1 MTPILV
7 RVLAI
12 TGMLFFSAMS
22 QHAIAQDSANLP
34 YMNPQLSP
42 EQRATDLVGRMTLAE
57 KGIGDAEQLSCSAA
71 AQNSGVPVVER
82 SSPRRDQRRR
92 DGVSRASRA
101 RSYLRRA
108 GYSHHGCSDRR
119 RRPHQARA
127 ESARGP
133 HRHHGRPRFLVSQP
147 EHLPRPAL
155 GPRAGDLRR
164 RSVPHCAYGRGIRDR
179 LAGR

>member
-57 KGIGDAEQLSCSAA
+57 KAWRCRTTQLQCRGSKFRRI
-71 AQNSGVPVVER
+71 SGGAKL
-82 SSPRRDQRRR
+82 ST
-92 DGVSRASRA
+92 A
-101 RSYLRRA
+101 
-108 GYSHHGCSDRR
+108 
-119 RRPHQARA
+119 
-127 ESARGP
+127 
-133 HRHHGRPRFLVSQP
+133 
-147 EHLPRPAL
+147 
-155 GPRAGDLRR
+155 
-164 RSVPHCAYGRGIRDR
+164 
-179 LAGR
+179 